1 MTDMERLV
9 ELAKDGDAQAQ
20 NALYCRYKNRTLAV
34 CRRITHD
41 NELSEELANDAF
53 LIAFDKLGCLNDPEK
68 FGSWLS
74 AISARVALRHL
85 KRKEEK
91 TIPLSCLEG
100 FDAACEDTESAFT
113 SEELQKA
120 IDMLPQGYRQVFTMS
135 VIEGRQHKE
144 IASLLNIEP
153 HSSSSQLYHA
163 RAMLRRI
170 LGPLLCVVLIVLTIP
185 VLLVQDRQSVPSVG
199 AELRQKEGVGK
210 IEKRERQV
218 CMNNDAEGFGFL
230 PGRQEDAGNL
240 CFDNDDSAYVADSG
254 WQEDL
259 IVVPGGREEPCM
271 AEVSTDLP
279 AVIQH
284 AKGDRDGVGRWSV
297 KVSMTAPLM
306 GQAVAQ
312 RPYALLLPSVS
323 CTSGVPGECVAIN
336 NWRECRR
343 YVIENFG
350 LFSPEVAEALIRIA
364 QNNEVDNDGQ
374 IICEERHEPPVRFC
388 MEVNMSIR
396 PWAWLHCGL
405 GWGMYRSW
413 FQTGFG
419 KDRIDGCQSVTYL
432 DIPAGMSCRLFDSPR
447 FICYF
452 DVELALQ
459 SPVSVRY
466 NTQFVVGGQTNLSM
480 HGDEDERF
488 NGIPLVDQ
496 TSYGG
501 HLSME
506 ARMKVGVRYKLLR
519 HFELFSECG
528 MGCNLFRDEEI
539 ATFATAQQVGF
550 SIQSGLQFIF

>member
-1 MTDMERLV
+1 MERLV
-9 ELAKDGDAQAQ
+9 ELAKEGDAQAQ
-20 NALYCRYKNRTLAV
+20 NALYRRYKNRSLAV

-41 NELSEELANDAF
+41 TELSEELANDAF

-199 AELRQKEGVGK
+199 AALRPKEVV
-210 IEKRERQV
+210 EKVEKSERKECV
-218 CMNNDAEGFGFL
+218 NEEMSGNGIS
-230 PGRQEDAGNL
+230 PRPQEDAVNL
-240 CFDNDDSAYVADSG
+240 RFDSIVTVDDVG
-254 WQEDL
+254 LGLREGL
-259 IVVPGGREEPCM
+259 IVGPESWKEPVL
-271 AEVSTDLP
+271 AEVATDIP
-279 AVIQH
+279 VIMQQ
-284 AKGDRDGVGRWSV
+284 ALGDRDDDGRWSV
-297 KVSMTAPLM
+297 KVSMAASLS
-306 GQAVAQ
+306 GQAVAR
-312 RPYALLLPSVS
+312 RPHALLLPSVS

-343 YVIENFG
+343 YVIENLG

-447 FICYF
+447 FACYF

-459 SPVSVRY
+459 APVSVRY
-466 NTQFVVGGQTNLSM
+466 NTQFVVGEQTNLSK
-480 HGDEDERF
+480 HGDEDEWF

-496 TSYGG
+496 ASYGG

-506 ARMKVGVRYKLLR
+506 ARMKVGVRYKLLK
-519 HFELFSECG
+519 HFELFSECS
-528 MGCNLFRDEEI
+528 MGCNLFRDERI
-539 ATFATAQQVGF
+539 ATFATSQQVGL
-550 SIQSGLQFIF
+550 SIQSGLQFNF